1 MESFGPKWQFVD
13 GEVVYRKEINVP
25 AYMAGK
31 DMFFAIG
38 RVDETEETF
47 FNGQFVGK
55 SKSWNQSRGHRIPG
69 NLVKAGKNVL
79 AVRTWDEGIHGGMM
93 GDPHYF
99 SLRVADNDP
108 DFYHDDYISDEI
120 DEGEDE
126 KVWAARGERWKIA
139 DNPYRY
145 YRW

>member
-1 MESFGPKWQFVD
+1 
-13 GEVVYRKEINVP
+13 
-25 AYMAGK
+25 MAGK
-31 DMFFAIG
+31 DLFLALG

-47 FNGQFVGK
+47 FNGQSVGK
-55 SKSWNQSRGHRIPG
+55 SRNWMFGRGHRIPG
-69 NLVKAGKNVL
+69 GLVKAGRNVL

-99 SLRVADNDP
+99 SLRPADLDA
-108 DFYHDDYISDEI
+108 DFYHDDYISDDI
-120 DEGEDE
+120 DEGEEE
-126 KVWAARGERWKIA
+126 KAWAARHERWKIA